1 MSATRERW
9 RQVRELL
16 EAALVEPLERRE
28 ALVRERAG
36 ADASLAAEVLR
47 LLARDGELGAY
58 LEPPDNFVEAA
69 RELRP
74 QDIALLGSRIG
85 VWRLERK
92 LGSGGMGTVYL
103 ARRAEGDFDQRGA
116 VKLLRAGLDSPQV
129 LQRFRRERRLLAQI
143 EHPNVARLLDG
154 GVTENGAP
162 YIVMEYVEGA
172 PIDAHCNANKLSI
185 GDRLRLFVKVCGA
198 VQHAHQHLV
207 VHRDLKPG
215 NIFVNAS
222 GDPKLLDFGL
232 AKVLS
237 DDDDLLVTQTGA
249 HALTPAY
256 ASPEQV
262 RGENVTTASDV
273 YSLGVVLYEL
283 LTGQLPYK
291 VDTTSI
297 SELARRICE
306 LAPPPPSEAVGA
318 GDPARAGARAPEL
331 ARRRLRGD
339 LDTIV
344 LKALHKDPKRRY
356 ASAGH
361 LAEDIGRHLAG
372 WPVLAQSD
380 SLLYRSRKFVGRHRA
395 LAIASALGLTAL
407 VAGLVVSSRL
417 WLVAHERAEEVTR
430 LSDVRVVQALAEDAD
445 RIWPAVPPAAP
456 KMRMWIRLAEALLAR
471 RPLHAARLAEL
482 RSRGREADG
491 KWSFDTTE
499 EAWEHEVLSGLLDAL
514 EQLGGDAPVVGSL
527 REMHKRADFAESVAQ
542 LTLEQ
547 PAAAKAWLEARDEI
561 ARDPRYGGLELPA
574 QLGLLPLGRNEVT
587 GLWEF
592 WHPQTGERPQPDERG
607 GFAVDAESSLV
618 FVLLPGGEFEMGSPR
633 DEAGHSPEEGPLH
646 TVALDPFFAS
656 KFELTQ
662 GQFAR
667 IMGRNPSILSAES
680 GEPRHS
686 PATPAHPLEGVDW
699 TAGRQWL
706 DRAGLDYPTEAQWE
720 YAARAGTHSAWWSG
734 SERDSLRGAANLA
747 DGAAAAH
754 GQDWLEISD
763 WPELDDGFAFH
774 APVGSYRANAFGL
787 YDVLGNV
794 CEWCEDAFGDYST
807 PAGPGDGRRT
817 SGYVLNRP
825 MRGGGFSNKAAELRC
840 AKRVMMSPEIS
851 APQIGIRPVRRIVR

>member
-1 MSATRERW
+1 MSETRERW

-16 EAALVEPLERRE
+16 EAALVEDVERRE
-28 ALVRERAG
+28 ELVRERAG
-36 ADASLAAEVLR
+36 PDASLAKEVLR

-58 LEPPDNFVEAA
+58 LEPSETFVEAA

-74 QDIALLGSRIG
+74 QDVALIGSRIG
-85 VWRLERK
+85 PWRIERK
-92 LGSGGMGTVYL
+92 LGSGGMGTVFL

-116 VKLLRAGLDSPQV
+116 VKLLRGGLDSPQV

-154 GVTENGAP
+154 GVTENGTP
-162 YIVMEYVEGA
+162 YIVMEYVDGL
-172 PIDAHCNANKLSI
+172 PIDAYCDANKLSI
-185 GDRLRLFVKVCGA
+185 NDRLRLFAKVCGA

-215 NIFVNAS
+215 NVFVNAA

-256 ASPEQV
+256 ASPEQI
-262 RGENVTTASDV
+262 RGESVTTASDV

-283 LTGQLPYK
+283 LTGRLPYK

-306 LAPPPPSEAVGA
+306 QAPPPPSEAVETS
-318 GDPARAGARAPEL
+318 DPARSGARVPQL

-361 LAEDIGRHLAG
+361 LAEDIARHLSG

-380 SLLYRSRKFVGRHRA
+380 SLAYRARKFVGRHRA
-395 LAIASALGLTAL
+395 SVLASALAIAAL
-407 VAGLVVSSRL
+407 VGGLVVSSRL
-417 WLVAHERAEEVTR
+417 WLVAHERAEQITR
-430 LSDVRVVQALAEDAD
+430 LSDVRIVQALAEDAD
-445 RIWPAVPPAAP
+445 KIWPAVPPAAP
-456 KMRMWIRLAEALLAR
+456 KMRMWIRHAEQLLER
-471 RPLHAARLAEL
+471 KPLHEARLAQL
-482 RSRGREADG
+482 RERGRESDG
-491 KWSFDTTE
+491 QWSFDGAA
-499 EAWEHEVLSGLLDAL
+499 EAWEHEVLSGLLAGLDRLGSERPVIGAL
-514 EQLGGDAPVVGSL
+514 S
-527 REMHKRADFAESVAQ
+527 EMRRRAEFAESVAQ
-542 LTLEQ
+542 LTLDRPE
-547 PAAAKAWLEARDEI
+547 AARAWLEARDEI
-561 ARDPRYGGLELPA
+561 ARDPLYGELELAP

-592 WHPQTGERPQPDERG
+592 WHPQTGERPLPDERG
-607 GFAVDAESSLV
+607 GFGVDANSALV
-618 FVLLPGGEFEMGSPR
+618 FVLLPGAEFEMGSPR
-633 DEAGHSPEEGPLH
+633 EELGHSPEEGPVH
-646 TVALDPFFAS
+646 KVALDPFFVS

-662 GQFAR
+662 AQFAR
-667 IMGRNPSILSAES
+667 ITGSNPSILSAES
-680 GEPRHS
+680 GEPRFR
-686 PATPAHPLEGVDW
+686 PATPAHPLEGVSW
-699 TAGRQWL
+699 IAGRQWL

-720 YAARAGTHSAWWSG
+720 YAARAGTRTPYWCGADR
-734 SERDSLRGAANLA
+734 ESLRGAANLA
-747 DGAAAAH
+747 DAAASKH

-794 CEWCEDAFGDYST
+794 CEWCDDAFGDYST
-807 PAGPGDGRRT
+807 PAQPGDGRRAT
-817 SGYVLNRP
+817 GYVLNRP
-825 MRGGGFSNKAAELRC
+825 MRGGGFSNKAIELRC

-851 APQIGIRPVRRIVR
+851 APQIGIRPIRKIER